1 MSLRALCLYLFWEKN
16 GNLMPAFKQSILS
29 ILILDMHIALSNTK
43 LNSEE
48 PQLLFPNQISYYNAT
63 QYKLRILAQKWIGWL
78 VKNEFGIE
86 VCENGGIKDLGHSVG
101 VPQLNKDLK
110 LRKERPLCGFLVD
123 RDPYTDIV
131 FALGVRADK
140 EVIDLIDYASNG
152 ASIVNIFFAQI
163 YDADEK
169 CEHFRREDKALDFVD
184 KMLNSRRH
192 KARFLGYMLRCL
204 LEAYTGHTKCDNRD
218 SFRNKRFELASE
230 LLERELKVHGSHRD
244 LYGDRDVHPIEHYLD
259 ASIVTNG
266 LTRTFSTGAWCHPFK
281 WMERVYKVVG
291 NLGRA
296 NPLQTMIDLRK
307 NKAASSIPAPFP
319 LGVEYAFSLLQMVK
333 NCGLVKKKKNLAV
346 TGVVSINMSE
356 SLVDE
361 LFE

>member
-1 MSLRALCLYLFWEKN
+1 MNMSKN
-16 GNLMPAFKQSILS
+16 AYGRTY
-29 ILILDMHIALSNTK
+29 D
-43 LNSEE
+43 
-48 PQLLFPNQISYYNAT
+48 
-63 QYKLRILAQKWIGWL
+63 
-78 VKNEFGIE
+78 
-86 VCENGGIKDLGHSVG
+86 IKIIM
-101 VPQLNKDLK
+101 
-110 LRKERPLCGFLVD
+110 RKERPLCGFLVD

-184 KMLNSRRH
+184 KMH

-204 LEAYTGHTKCDNRD
+204 LEAYTGHRKCDNRD
-218 SFRNKRFELASE
+218 SFRNK
-230 LLERELKVHGSHRD
+230 RD

-307 NKAASSIPAPFP
+307 NKAASSVHEK
-319 LGVEYAFSLLQMVK
+319 GSYALLWLLRTWMKLEHLRGRNYIFASLLDKGIIEFIGTEEEKDCCTAWGIRFLLEDIAGKQSMKYTHCELDMSFLLGKCAESVTDHRVKLKYTERGMVQKVVLSSKDEGK
-333 NCGLVKKKKNLAV
+333 NFA
-346 TGVVSINMSE
+346 VVSW
-356 SLVDE
+356 
-361 LFE
+361 

>member
-1 MSLRALCLYLFWEKN
+1 MGLGRNLLKSSGRKCMFSACELSWKILCVELKIYAEMHGYFSKN
-16 GNLMPAFKQSILS
+16 LHAELC
-29 ILILDMHIALSNTK
+29 
-43 LNSEE
+43 
-48 PQLLFPNQISYYNAT
+48 ISRGW
-63 QYKLRILAQKWIGWL
+63 LEWIGWL

-101 VPQLNKDLK
+101 VPRMNMSKNVYGRTYDIK
-110 LRKERPLCGFLVD
+110 IVMRKERPLCGFLVD

-204 LEAYTGHTKCDNRD
+204 LEAYTGHRKCDNRD

-307 NKAASSIPAPFP
+307 NKAASSVHEKDTRTLPIGGRVCLLSAPN
-319 LGVEYAFSLLQMVK
+319 G
-333 NCGLVKKKKNLAV
+333 
-346 TGVVSINMSE
+346 
-356 SLVDE
+356 
-361 LFE
+361 